1 MKFTIDTTT
10 KIIEVSS
17 AAITEIETI
26 KKAIEAMG
34 LNPSEFNIV
43 SGVQYYPHYYPQ
55 VQPYLGQQFTA
66 GDTYT
71 YTAGDTVSN

>member
-10 KIIEVSS
+10 KIIEVYS
-17 AAITEIETI
+17 ACINEIETI

-43 SGVQYYPHYYPQ
+43 SGMQYYPQYYPQ
-55 VQPYLGQQFTA
+55 HQPYIQSPIV
-66 GDTYT
+66 TYGT
-71 YTAGDTVSN
+71 YLYSSETN

>member
-17 AAITEIETI
+17 AGITEIETI

-34 LNPSEFNIV
+34 LNPIEFSIV
-43 SGVQYYPHYYPQ
+43 SGVQYYPQYYPQ
-55 VQPYLGQQFTA
+55 VQPYNYPPLI
-66 GDTYT
+66 GDNIQYT
-71 YTAGDTVSN
+71 TGDNISN